1 MKGTPHSTSRLFRN
15 SDRPAFGP
23 GRHEHVGQ
31 HPVFP
36 DRVPVPPLLEL
47 EIDRRNQFDL
57 AKQRGQAELIFAWKL
72 FEPSPF
78 DSAASRQLIVAS
90 AGRPA
95 STARL
100 TAAAIGW

>member
-15 SDRPAFGP
+15 SDRPVFGP

-57 AKQRGQAELIFAWKL
+57 AKQRGQAELIFAL
-72 FEPSPF
+72 EIIR
-78 DSAASRQLIVAS
+78 A
-90 AGRPA
+90 
-95 STARL
+95 
-100 TAAAIGW
+100 